1 LAGIINKS
9 CGLDIHKQFLIATIL
24 SLFGEKKQLRFERT
38 EEGIL
43 SLKNWVLTEKC
54 DVVACESTSDFWVPI
69 YDSLIGHLTV
79 IVGNARDMK
88 AFTHKK
94 TDKIDSEFIAQLAL
108 NNMIKPSRVFSKN
121 QREFRSYIRLRHK
134 LVQKRTDIKNV
145 AHAILASEMFRL
157 NDVLTD
163 IFGKNGIKILS
174 GISSGKNVD
183 QIIESLS
190 PNVRKK
196 SDKIREVLDR
206 EMSLSAAIRIQI
218 CLSLIKNIDEQINI
232 LEAEI
237 FRYAYKNHNR
247 EMKLLMSS
255 PGVGEISAATIIAEI
270 GDFNDFS
277 SGDKL
282 ASWLGLV
289 PNVYQSADKYHNG
302 RITKRGSKVARW
314 ILIQVAQAAARKNG
328 SKLKEFFERKK
339 KTIGHSKA
347 IVALARKIVT
357 ILWHLIT
364 NDEMYEDEMGYKKG
378 EIQKRKIIESE
389 EFSVDYRISIISEIF
404 AVVNKKEPDIT

>member
-1 LAGIINKS
+1 
-9 CGLDIHKQFLIATIL
+9 
-24 SLFGEKKQLRFERT
+24 
-38 EEGIL
+38 
-43 SLKNWVLTEKC
+43 
-54 DVVACESTSDFWVPI
+54 
-69 YDSLIGHLTV
+69 
-79 IVGNARDMK
+79 
-88 AFTHKK
+88 
-94 TDKIDSEFIAQLAL
+94 
-108 NNMIKPSRVFSKN
+108 
-121 QREFRSYIRLRHK
+121 
-134 LVQKRTDIKNV
+134 
-145 AHAILASEMFRL
+145 MFHL

-163 IFGKNGIKILS
+163 IFGKNGIMILS

-183 QIIESLS
+183 EIIGSLS

-206 EMSLSAAIRIQI
+206 EMSLSAAIRIQT

-237 FRYAYKNHNR
+237 FRYAYENHGR

-270 GDFNDFS
+270 DDFNDFS

-364 NDEMYEDEMGYKKG
+364 NDEMYEDELGYKKG
-378 EIQKRKIIESE
+378 EVKKRKIVESE
-389 EFSVDYRISIISEIF
+389 VISVDKRISIISEIF
-404 AVVNKKEPDIT
+404 AIVGKEDTDIT